1 MKEINATAH
10 LLWGLGLLF
19 AGMTISNQ
27 QEQLNHIEDRLN
39 TIQIADSLNIE
50 KQAKFNKITTM
61 VLSTDEFPIKKKERL
76 RELNLMSWGV
86 NWGDK

>member
-19 AGMTISNQ
+19 AGMTINDQ
-27 QEQLNHIEDRLN
+27 QEQLDCIHDRIN
-39 TIQIADSLNIE
+39 TIQLADSLNIE

-86 NWGDK
+86 NWGEK

>member
-19 AGMTISNQ
+19 TAMIINNQ
-27 QEQLNHIEDRLN
+27 QGQLDQIHDRLN
-39 TIQIADSLNIE
+39 TIQHADSLNLE

-86 NWGDK
+86 NWGEK